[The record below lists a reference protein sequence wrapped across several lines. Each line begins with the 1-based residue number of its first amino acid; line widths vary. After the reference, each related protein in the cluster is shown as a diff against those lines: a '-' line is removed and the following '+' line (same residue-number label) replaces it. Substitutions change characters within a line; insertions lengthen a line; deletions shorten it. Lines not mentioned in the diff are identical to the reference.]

1 MPRKREI
8 EAAIAACNAAD
19 PETLPA
25 AAAARLLNAMFPC
38 GEVCQRTVA
47 NLMVDMSV
55 RRRGVERLLRLLI
68 EAGFLSKERRLG
80 RDPLVYRLH
89 LPPRRRP

>member
-47 NLMVDMSV
+47 DLMVEVSA
-55 RRRGVERLLRLLI
+55 RRRGVERLLRLLS
-68 EAGFLSKERRLG
+68 EAGFLS
-80 RDPLVYRLH
+80 LVYRLH
-89 LPPRRRP
+89 LPPRRQP

>member
-1 MPRKREI
+1 LPRKREI

-47 NLMVDMSV
+47 DLMVEVSA
-55 RRRGVERLLRLLI
+55 RRRGVERLLRLLS
-68 EAGFLSKERRLG
+68 EAGFLSKERRVG
-80 RDPLVYRLH
+80 RAPLVYRLH
-89 LPPRRRP
+89 LPPLVRR

>member
-1 MPRKREI
+1 LPRKEEI
-8 EAAIAACNAAD
+8 EAAVAACNAAD

-25 AAAARLLNAMFPC
+25 AAARLLNVMFPC

-89 LPPRRRP
+89 LPPQRRP